1 MRIPLG
7 INGFPFYPRIIGS
20 RPLHDADARRNTGTH
35 ACAHPYRPT
44 TTTMKKSDHQRRNTL
59 SENVIHV
66 GTGFVAR
73 ERPHVVEALSTL
85 GPHFVTR
92 ELISRKDF
100 TVGWDDEI
108 KAEQRAASDQTAE
121 LQRRRIASC
130 RRYADV
136 IDKAAPEIARA
147 CRNLGV
153 KSEGIKWLIEPKQW
167 VFEIGPGA
175 HITIKST
182 GKWYFSDPTA
192 QRLHEKVD
200 KYYYWENCET
210 RNDERIIEDL
220 KAQVEKKAM
229 PRRPIVYKQHWRLV
243 H

>member
-1 MRIPLG
+1 M
-7 INGFPFYPRIIGS
+7 
-20 RPLHDADARRNTGTH
+20 
-35 ACAHPYRPT
+35 
-44 TTTMKKSDHQRRNTL
+44 
-59 SENVIHV
+59 
-66 GTGFVAR
+66 
-73 ERPHVVEALSTL
+73 
-85 GPHFVTR
+85 
-92 ELISRKDF
+92 
-100 TVGWDDEI
+100 GWDDEI

-147 CRNLGV
+147 CRNLGI
-153 KSEGIKWLIEPKQW
+153 KSEGIKRLIAPKQW

-200 KYYYWENCET
+200 KYYYW
-210 RNDERIIEDL
+210 
-220 KAQVEKKAM
+220 
-229 PRRPIVYKQHWRLV
+229 
-243 H
+243 

>member
-1 MRIPLG
+1 
-7 INGFPFYPRIIGS
+7 
-20 RPLHDADARRNTGTH
+20 
-35 ACAHPYRPT
+35 
-44 TTTMKKSDHQRRNTL
+44 MKMSDHQRRNTL
-59 SENVIHV
+59 SENVIPL
-66 GTGFVAR
+66 GTGLAAK
-73 ERPHVVEALSTL
+73 ERPHVVAALSTL
-85 GPHFVTR
+85 GLHSITR
-92 ELISRKDF
+92 KLISRKDF
-100 TVGWDDEI
+100 AVGWDDEI
-108 KAEQRAASDQTAE
+108 NAEQRAASGQTAE
-121 LQRRRIASC
+121 LRRRRIASC
-130 RRYADV
+130 KRYADV

-147 CRNLGV
+147 CRNLRV

-167 VFEIGPGA
+167 VFETGPGA

-210 RNDERIIEDL
+210 RNGERIIEDL

-229 PRRPIVYKQHWRLV
+229 PRRPIVHKQHWRLV

>member
-1 MRIPLG
+1 
-7 INGFPFYPRIIGS
+7 
-20 RPLHDADARRNTGTH
+20 
-35 ACAHPYRPT
+35 
-44 TTTMKKSDHQRRNTL
+44 
-59 SENVIHV
+59 
-66 GTGFVAR
+66 
-73 ERPHVVEALSTL
+73 VVEALSTL

-153 KSEGIKWLIEPKQW
+153 KSEDIRWL
-167 VFEIGPGA
+167 
-175 HITIKST
+175 
-182 GKWYFSDPTA
+182 
-192 QRLHEKVD
+192 
-200 KYYYWENCET
+200 
-210 RNDERIIEDL
+210 
-220 KAQVEKKAM
+220 
-229 PRRPIVYKQHWRLV
+229 
-243 H
+243 

>member
-1 MRIPLG
+1 M
-7 INGFPFYPRIIGS
+7 S
-20 RPLHDADARRNTGTH
+20 
-35 ACAHPYRPT
+35 
-44 TTTMKKSDHQRRNTL
+44 
-59 SENVIHV
+59 HV
-66 GTGFVAR
+66 GTGFRGEGAR
-73 ERPHVVEALSTL
+73 TRGGGVVDARAALRN
-85 GPHFVTR
+85 TR
-92 ELISRKDF
+92 LISRKEF

-153 KSEGIKWLIEPKQW
+153 KSEGIKRLIAPKQW

-175 HITIKST
+175 HITIRST
-182 GKWYFSDPTA
+182 GKWYFTDATA

-229 PRRPIVYKQHWRLV
+229 PRQPIVYKQQHWRLV

>member
-1 MRIPLG
+1 
-7 INGFPFYPRIIGS
+7 
-20 RPLHDADARRNTGTH
+20 
-35 ACAHPYRPT
+35 
-44 TTTMKKSDHQRRNTL
+44 MKRSDHQRENSERECNRRGYGFRAEGAPTRGGGVVDARVALRNK
-59 SENVIHV
+59 
-66 GTGFVAR
+66 R
-73 ERPHVVEALSTL
+73 
-85 GPHFVTR
+85 
-92 ELISRKDF
+92 LISSKDF
-100 TVGWDDEI
+100 TVGSDDEI
-108 KAEQRAASDQTAE
+108 EAEQRAASDQTAE

-136 IDKAAPEIARA
+136 IDKTAPEIARA

-153 KSEGIKWLIEPKQW
+153 ESEGIKWLIEPKQW

-200 KYYYWENCET
+200 KYYYWEKCET
-210 RNDERIIEDL
+210 CNDDRIIEDL
-220 KAQVEKKAM
+220 KAQLEKKAI
-229 PRRPIVYKQHWRLV
+229 PRRPIVYTQHWRLV

>member
-1 MRIPLG
+1 
-7 INGFPFYPRIIGS
+7 
-20 RPLHDADARRNTGTH
+20 
-35 ACAHPYRPT
+35 
-44 TTTMKKSDHQRRNTL
+44 MKKSDHRRRNTL

-66 GTGFVAR
+66 GTGFVAK

-92 ELISRKDF
+92 ELISRRGF

-147 CRNLGV
+147 CRNLGL

-175 HITIKST
+175 HFTIKST

-210 RNDERIIEDL
+210 RSDERIIEDL
-220 KAQVEKKAM
+220 KAQVEKKAI
-229 PRRPIVYKQHWRLV
+229 PRQPIVYKQHWRLV

>member
-1 MRIPLG
+1 MRIALG
-7 INGFPFYPRIIGS
+7 INGFPFYPGIIGS

-35 ACAHPYRPT
+35 ACAHPYRRT
-44 TTTMKKSDHQRRNTL
+44 TTTMKKSDHQRRTTL

-66 GTGFVAR
+66 GTGFVAK

-85 GPHFVTR
+85 GPHFVTG
-92 ELISRKDF
+92 ELISSKDF

-136 IDKAAPEIARA
+136 IDKAAPEIARS

-200 KYYYWENCET
+200 KYYYWEKCET
-210 RNDERIIEDL
+210 HNDERIIEDL